1 MNQAIQFLEDEY
13 LDSERQ
19 AIFFSALDSGRKLT
33 CAMSIIELNNHF
45 GEGVP
50 LTLFDQ
56 NRWDIEEMA
65 EKAITFELDDS
76 NGCYWLSI

>member
-13 LDSERQ
+13 LDSESQ
-19 AIFFSALDSGRKLT
+19 AVIFSALDSGRKLT
-33 CAMSIIELNNHF
+33 CAISIADLSIYF
-45 GEGVP
+45 GVGDA

-65 EKAITFELDDS
+65 EKAITSELDDTD
-76 NGCYWLSI
+76 GCYWLSR